1 MKIME
6 FGVKDGT
13 AGFEAAGHSIE
24 AMEKKEAF
32 CIGRVKEKSGSMGL
46 ILLLVAIF
54 GIVCGLMT
62 VL

>member
-6 FGVKDGT
+6 FAGRDAT

-24 AMEKKEAF
+24 AMEKKESF
-32 CIGRVKEKSGSMGL
+32 CIGRVKETSGSMGL

-54 GIVCGLMT
+54 GIVAGLMT
-62 VL
+62 IL